1 MSVGSC
7 QSFHQFGSVCVRV
20 GECTWAAEHMQCLY
34 MLLISRCVCG
44 LHLIIRRKKKTWI
57 HLHFLSF
64 RSPQTRKGK
73 GDLTTHC
80 KGGEKVTMQKL
91 NYYKGFLPDGY
102 LFSLCRNLNL
112 SPKVFEIFFSSKCL
126 TGFSHKPVTVI
137 LTTRQKCVLCPCV
150 ICSMFPRH

>member
-1 MSVGSC
+1 MGSGTHAVSV
-7 QSFHQFGSVCVRV
+7 HAVDITVCV
-20 GECTWAAEHMQCLY
+20 WAPLDHQE
-34 MLLISRCVCG
+34 
-44 LHLIIRRKKKTWI
+44 KKKTWI

-102 LFSLCRNLNL
+102 LFSLCRNLLKFLN
-112 SPKVFEIFFSSKCL
+112 FFL
-126 TGFSHKPVTVI
+126 VANV
-137 LTTRQKCVLCPCV
+137 
-150 ICSMFPRH
+150 